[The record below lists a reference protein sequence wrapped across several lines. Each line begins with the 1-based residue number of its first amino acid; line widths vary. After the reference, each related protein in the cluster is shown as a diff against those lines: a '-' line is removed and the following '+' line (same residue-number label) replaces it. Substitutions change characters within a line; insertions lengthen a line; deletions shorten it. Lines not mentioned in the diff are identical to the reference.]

1 MKPITVENVVVVASR
16 LSMSSAKAPRAAAG
30 DVREE
35 ELFIDVLPVG
45 RLIMSSLCA
54 YKAA

>member
-1 MKPITVENVVVVASR
+1 MKPITVENVVDVAAR
-16 LSMSSAKAPRAAAG
+16 LLMSSAKAPRAAAG

-45 RLIMSSLCA
+45 RMIMSSLCA